1 LARLTSTTPYASG
14 VSFTVLLA
22 LLATPRPA
30 AAADAQWLA
39 NPATGNFG
47 DATNW
52 SGGAVPTGTATFAA
66 STQTAISVAPADTLS
81 IGGVTF
87 ATSAAAYS
95 FTQSTGTL
103 TFTGAGVV
111 VNGGSATF
119 NLTGT
124 GPASNGSMSFTGS
137 SSAGSA
143 SYVLSSQAGLSFSD
157 TSSAGNATIT
167 SNNGQVTFSGS
178 ATAGNAT
185 ITSTA
190 GGVALTGTAT
200 AANATITNNSGSLA
214 FLNSSTAGNAT
225 VINNLG
231 TTLFGDNAT
240 AGNARLIANSGL
252 IDFSADTGPLGDKA
266 VTAGS
271 IEGAGRFALGG
282 NQLTVGSN
290 NLSTTVSGVISDC
303 GASCAYP
310 STGGSL
316 IKVGTGTLTLA
327 GTNTYTGGTTINGG
341 TLAVTSDAS
350 LGAAGGG
357 LTLGGGTLQALSSFS
372 SSRTITLNAGDG
384 TFDTNGNS
392 VQFDGAIGG
401 AGGLVKTG
409 AGTLTLTNSNSY
421 NGNTTINGGT
431 LAISDDSNLGG
442 DGSLVFNGGTLR
454 FLSHLYVGRDITLNA
469 AGGTIDTGSGFS
481 SLGGTLSGAG
491 GLTKIGSG
499 ALVIQAD
506 STYYGPTI
514 ISEGNLYAGYL
525 NVLSPNSSFTV
536 ASGATLDV
544 GGWSQ
549 TIGAL
554 NGAGVVQNSG
564 EGYATLT
571 LGANGDSGVF
581 SGAITDGLA
590 PLSIVK
596 TGAGT
601 QVLNGQNTYS
611 GTTTIDAGKLVIG
624 DDGHPAASIAGT
636 VTLVGGTLGGIGTV
650 GGIVVGSG
658 AHVAPGN
665 SIGTLNVAGNVSFA
679 SGSFYDVDINAA
691 GQSDRIVA
699 TGTATLSGATVT
711 VNAPTGS
718 YQTGTR
724 YTILTANGGVT
735 GTFASLAQS
744 FPFMQLALSY
754 DANDV
759 YLNVTRNQASFPSVA
774 VTPNQT
780 TTAAALQSLGSGT
793 LYDAV
798 VQQPSAAGARQAFDA
813 LSGEVQ
819 ASAKTVMIEDSR
831 FVREA
836 AIDRL
841 RAAFDGVGAA
851 PSPMLAYASVDP
863 SAPADE
869 RIALWARAFGAWG
882 SASGDGNAAE
892 LSRDTGGLFAGGDA
906 RVADTWR
913 VGALTGYSHSSFW
926 IGDRSSSG
934 TSDNYHVAVYAG
946 TQWGN
951 LAFRSGAAFTWHDI
965 ATSRSVSFAGFGDA
979 LKSDR
984 QARTAQVF
992 SELGYRVQA
1001 GRLAL
1006 EPFANAAHVNL
1017 STDGFTESGG
1027 AAALAVRGDSTDVTF
1042 TTLGLRA
1049 ARDFAFATGP
1059 SLTARG
1065 SLGWRHA
1072 FGDTTPFASLALV
1085 GGSAFSVAGLP
1096 IGPDM
1101 AVVEAGL
1108 DVKLSRT
1115 AVLGLSYDGQF
1126 DTRLS
1131 DQSVK
1136 ANLSVRF

>member
-1 LARLTSTTPYASG
+1 MLKSISANPASTTAYGCCVSLVALIGLLSG
-14 VSFTVLLA
+14 LD
-22 LLATPRPA
+22 PA
-30 AAADAQWLA
+30 AATDAQWLA
-39 NPATGNFG
+39 NPVTGNFN
-47 DATNW
+47 DAANW
-52 SGGAVPTGTATFAA
+52 SGGTVPTGTATFAA
-66 STQTAISVAPADTLS
+66 SAQTGITVTSGGTVLTL
-81 IGGVTF
+81 GGITL
-87 ATSAAAYS
+87 ASTAAAYTFS
-95 FTQSTGTL
+95 QSSGSL
-103 TFTGAGVV
+103 SFTGAGVV

-124 GPASNGSMSFTGS
+124 GLMSFMSG
-137 SSAGSA
+137 SAGSA
-143 SYVLSSQAGLSFSD
+143 TYVVGSGSAGLSFSN
-157 TSSAGNATIT
+157 TSS
-167 SNNGQVTFSGS
+167 
-178 ATAGNAT
+178 
-185 ITSTA
+185 
-190 GGVALTGTAT
+190 
-200 AANATITNNSGSLA
+200 
-214 FLNSSTAGNAT
+214 AGNAT
-225 VINNLG
+225 VINNG
-231 TTLFGDNAT
+231 GMIAFTGNAT
-240 AGNARLIANSGL
+240 AGNARLVANAGMF
-252 IDFSADTGPLGDKA
+252 DFSSTTGPLGDNKF
-266 VTAGS
+266 TAGS
-271 IEGAGRFALGG
+271 IEGAGRIVLGG
-282 NQLTVGSN
+282 GQLTVGSN

-303 GASCAYP
+303 GASDGCLNVSA
-310 STGGSL
+310 GGSL
-316 IKVGTGTLTLA
+316 VKVGTGTLTLTGA
-327 GTNTYTGGTTINGG
+327 NTYSG
-341 TLAVTSDAS
+341 S
-350 LGAAGGG
+350 
-357 LTLGGGTLQALSSFS
+357 
-372 SSRTITLNAGDG
+372 
-384 TFDTNGNS
+384 
-392 VQFDGAIGG
+392 
-401 AGGLVKTG
+401 
-409 AGTLTLTNSNSY
+409 
-421 NGNTTINGGT
+421 TTINGGT

-454 FLSHLYVGRDITLNA
+454 FMTGLYVGRDITLNA

-506 STYYGPTI
+506 STYDGPTI
-514 ISEGNLYAGYL
+514 IAEGQLYAGGS

-544 GGWSQ
+544 GGRPQ
-549 TIGAL
+549 AIGAL
-554 NGAGVVQNSG
+554 NGAGLVQNSG

-581 SGAITDGLA
+581 SGVVTDGLA
-590 PLSIVK
+590 PLSLVK

-624 DDGHPAASIAGT
+624 DDSHASASLAGP
-636 VTLVGGTLGGIGTV
+636 VTLDGGTLGGIGTV

-665 SIGTLNVAGNVSFA
+665 SIGTLNVAGNVAFA

-691 GQSDRIVA
+691 GQSDRILA

-759 YLNVTRNQASFPSVA
+759 YLSVTRNQASFPSVA

-780 TTAAALQSLGSGT
+780 ATAAALQALGSGT
-793 LYDAV
+793 VYDAV
-798 VQQPSAAGARQAFDA
+798 VQQPSAASARQAFDA

-851 PSPMLAYASVDP
+851 PSPMLAHASADP
-863 SAPADE
+863 SAEAGE

-882 SASGDGNAAE
+882 SASGNGNAAG
-892 LSRDTGGLFAGGDA
+892 LSRDIGGLFAGGDA

-913 VGALTGYSHSSFW
+913 VGVLTGYSRSSFW

-946 TQWGN
+946 TQWGS

-965 ATSRSVSFAGFGDA
+965 ATSRSVSFPGFVDT

-984 QARTAQVF
+984 QARTAQAF
-992 SELGYRVQA
+992 GELGYRVQA

-1017 STDGFTESGG
+1017 STDGFTENGG
-1027 AAALAVRGDSTDVTF
+1027 AAALAVRGDGTDVTF
-1042 TTLGLRA
+1042 TTLGLRV

-1072 FGDTTPFASLALV
+1072 FGDTTPFASLALA

-1101 AVVEAGL
+1101 AVAEAGL
-1108 DVKLSRT
+1108 DVKLTRS
-1115 AVLGLSYDGQF
+1115 AVLGISYDGQF